1 MSQASK
7 EVVQDKGSRPPV
19 RKVTEKLSA
28 PMVYLV
34 GAGPGDP
41 GLITI
46 RGKQLLERAEVVIY
60 DYLASRKLLK
70 YVPRDAEFIYAGK
83 RGGTKHTHT
92 QEEINQMLV
101 NRAMSGKKVVRL
113 KGGDP
118 FIFGRGGEE
127 IEELVKAGIPFEVVP
142 GVTSATAAATY
153 AGIPITHRHYT
164 STVAFVTGHED
175 PSKTDSNIAWD
186 KLATGV
192 GTIVVYMG
200 IKNLQAITEK
210 VIKYGRDPH
219 TPVAVVR
226 WASTSEQRT
235 VVGNLENIAEVV
247 RKNNI
252 KPPSLVVIGE
262 VVNLRDTINW
272 YEKRPLFSKRI
283 IVTRTRDQASELV
296 DLLENFGAECLEY
309 PTIALEPVASYGIL
323 DQALKE
329 METYHWLL
337 FTSINAV
344 DYFFK
349 RLFELGMDA
358 RDLKGPKI
366 AAVGR
371 VTSDALLSRG
381 IRADLL
387 PQEFTGEGLA
397 ETLIQTGVKDLRI
410 LIPRALKAREALPEA
425 LSMAGAEV
433 TIAPVYQN
441 VLPMGNGGEQLQ
453 KELRRTLQ
461 EKSVAMVTFT
471 SSSTVK
477 NFVKLLDITTPADLQ
492 ELMSGIA
499 VAAIGPITAKTAEK
513 FGLHVDVQ
521 PADYT
526 IPDLVDSIVKHFTSQ
541 HVVRR
546 SEAR

>member
-1 MSQASK
+1 MSQEQQETQLPENNK
-7 EVVQDKGSRPPV
+7 LP
-19 RKVTEKLSA
+19 EKKANKNGA

-46 RGKQLLERAEVVIY
+46 RGKHLLERAEVVIY
-60 DYLASRKLLK
+60 DYLASKKLLK
-70 YVPRDAEFIYAGK
+70 YVPEDAEFIYAGK
-83 RGGTKHTHT
+83 RGGVKHTHT
-92 QEEINQMLV
+92 QEEINQMLID
-101 NRAMSGKKVVRL
+101 RALSGRRVVRL

-153 AGIPITHRHYT
+153 AGIPITHRQYT

-175 PSKTDSNIAWD
+175 PTKPDSKIAWD

-192 GTIVVYMG
+192 GTIVIYMG
-200 IKNLQAITEK
+200 IKNLQSITEK
-210 VIKYGRDPH
+210 VIKYGRDPQ

-226 WASTSEQRT
+226 WASTSEQQT
-235 VVGNLENIAEVV
+235 VVGNLENIAEIV

-272 YEKRPLFSKRI
+272 YEKRPLFSKRVV
-283 IVTRTRDQASELV
+283 VTRTRDQASELV
-296 DLLENFGAECLEY
+296 TLLENYGAECLEF
-309 PTIALEPVASYGIL
+309 PTISLEPVPSYEIL
-323 DQALKE
+323 DRALVE
-329 METYHWLL
+329 IETYDWLL

-344 DYFFK
+344 DYFFN
-349 RLFELGMDA
+349 RLFELGKDV

-371 VTSDALLSRG
+371 VTAEALAGRG

-387 PQEFTGEGLA
+387 PEEFTGDGLA
-397 ETLIQTGVKDLRI
+397 ETLVKTGVNGLRI
-410 LIPRALKAREALPEA
+410 LIPRALKARETLPET
-425 LSMAGAEV
+425 LNKSGAEV
-433 TIAPVYQN
+433 TVAPVYQN
-441 VLPMGNGGEQLQ
+441 VLPASTSGGQL
-453 KELRRTLQ
+453 KEELLAALQ
-461 EKSVAMVTFT
+461 EKSIDMVTFT

-477 NFVKLLDITTPADLQ
+477 NFVALLGISTPDEIR

-499 VAAIGPITAKTAEK
+499 VATIGPITARTAEQ

-521 PADYT
+521 PAEFT
-526 IPDLVDSIVKHFTSQ
+526 IPDLVDSIVLFFISQ
-541 HVVRR
+541 P
-546 SEAR
+546 AG